1 MTLKSDRIREQLR
14 DIQIRREQIIEEI
27 TRKNELERLQT
38 EELELRAA
46 LESLERVESRARH
59 AIPPSAE
66 ESALWKEIR
75 ELMETQAGILRERP
89 VPEKY
94 IRPDA
99 VEFILGDF
107 KERRA
112 KLQEWYKSLRG
123 NQSAGPRYIAEKNAL
138 DQEEENF
145 NARLK
150 PLCLAGVRLFEIKQ
164 KIETL
169 SAKRNELK
177 AAREA
182 AGLATV

>member
-14 DIQIRREQIIEEI
+14 DIQIRREQIIAES
-27 TRKNELERLQT
+27 TRMQLERLQT
-38 EELELRAA
+38 EERELRAA

-123 NQSAGPRYIAEKNAL
+123 NQSAGPRW
-138 DQEEENF
+138 F
-145 NARLK
+145 
-150 PLCLAGVRLFEIKQ
+150 
-164 KIETL
+164 
-169 SAKRNELK
+169 
-177 AAREA
+177 
-182 AGLATV
+182 GLTK